1 MKKVLLSV
9 LGIFVIANMSYA
21 SITIEQARSEEQ
33 LLKGGYSKET
43 AKMVQIKAGEY
54 NPTPTNGWQ
63 KVGFKVWNYIDPAS
77 PKARDD
83 VRHDIKFYPHMDDL

>member
-9 LGIFVIANMSYA
+9 LALFTFVNISFA
-21 SITIEQARSEEQ
+21 SITVEEARSPEY
-33 LLKGGYSKET
+33 LLNGGYSKET
-43 AKMVQIKAGEY
+43 AKMVQVKAGEY
-54 NPTPTNGWQ
+54 NPAPTNGWQ
-63 KVGFKVWNYIDPAS
+63 RVGFKVWNYIDPAS